1 MTGVHPSDS
10 VGDRVP
16 GCRVGCMCKTDSGA
30 AGLPTGKLK
39 LLRVNTYSFYIPF
52 MVLYGSRN
60 LGFPSLRPLK
70 MSNTRVTRD
79 FTKGLKGKG
88 IYLFLAGL
96 SYSSGSCM
104 ILKGPAVQSSG

>member
-1 MTGVHPSDS
+1 
-10 VGDRVP
+10 
-16 GCRVGCMCKTDSGA
+16 MCKTDSGA

-39 LLRVNTYSFYIPF
+39 LLPVNTYSFYIPF
-52 MVLYGSRN
+52 MVLYGSGN
-60 LGFPSLRPLK
+60 LVFPSLRPPLK

-79 FTKGLKGKG
+79 FTKEGLKGKG

-104 ILKGPAVQSSG
+104 ILKGPAVQNNFPVENQKLREVKNCRQ